1 LNRAAVRAKTN
12 KEDVAM
18 QKRLLMALLSMTLVV
33 SLAIPLATWAGPQG
47 GGAGQAGGGQA
58 GGAAKAGKAG
68 RERHPAI
75 RHAIVQLEAVK
86 KNLETEAARD
96 FEGHRA
102 KAVEHIEQALAELR
116 LALKADV
123 K

>member
-1 LNRAAVRAKTN
+1 
-12 KEDVAM
+12 M
-18 QKRLLMALLSMTLVV
+18 QKRLLMALVAMVLVV

-47 GGAGQAGGGQA
+47 GGGGQAGGGQA
-58 GGAAKAGKAG
+58 GGAAKMGKAG
-68 RERHPAI
+68 REKHPVI
-75 RHAIVQLEAVK
+75 HHAIVQLEAVK
-86 KNLETEAARD
+86 KNLNTEGARD

-116 LALKADV
+116 LALKSDV

>member
-1 LNRAAVRAKTN
+1 
-12 KEDVAM
+12 M
-18 QKRLLMALLSMTLVV
+18 QKRLLMALVAMMLVV

-47 GGAGQAGGGQA
+47 GGAGQEGAGQS

-68 RERHPAI
+68 RERHPVI
-75 RHAIVQLEAVK
+75 HHAIVQLEAVK
-86 KNLETEAARD
+86 KNLNVEGAHD

>member
-1 LNRAAVRAKTN
+1 MHKRLMMAL
-12 KEDVAM
+12 VAM
-18 QKRLLMALLSMTLVV
+18 ALVV
-33 SLAIPLATWAGPQG
+33 ALAIPLATLAVPP
-47 GGAGQAGGGQA
+47 GAGGTQAP
-58 GGAAKAGKAG
+58 AKAGKAG
-68 RERHPAI
+68 GGERHPVIRQAI
-75 RHAIVQLEAVK
+75 RQLEHSK
-86 KNLETEAARD
+86 MELNKEAARD